1 MKKRRK
7 DYKLIV
13 FTNRRNINIYRH
25 SYLPCSC
32 FQKSLEY
39 LTCSKF
45 VVVLNDRQ
53 RYSEITGML
62 LHPTYNRTDTVPR

>member
-32 FQKSLEY
+32 FQKSLEH

-53 RYSEITGML
+53 RYSEMTGMP

>member
-1 MKKRRK
+1 MKKRHK
-7 DYKLIV
+7 HYKLIV
-13 FTNRRNINIYRH
+13 FTNRRNIHIYSH

-32 FQKSLEY
+32 FQKSLKY

-53 RYSEITGML
+53 RYSEMTGMS